1 MTLMLQIL
9 VVSAS
14 PSEKSKTAVLAQYVA
29 DHLSSK
35 GMEARHL
42 RLRDLP
48 PDALVRAD
56 VKNAEVSEAVDLL
69 KDADGVVLVTP
80 TYKAS
85 FSGLLKIFLDLLPQ
99 YALAGKA
106 TLPLA
111 TGGTLAHALMLDY
124 ALRPV
129 LHALGAR
136 HSVQGHFV
144 IESVLDPASPDLIT
158 DARYS
163 EMLAGVIGQFEDAV
177 KFVSK
182 SPAQ

>member
-1 MTLMLQIL
+1 MTLMPSVL

-14 PSEKSKTAVLAQYVA
+14 PSEKSKTAALAQHVA
-29 DHLSSK
+29 DRLAS
-35 GMEARHL
+35 MEMKARHL
-42 RLRDLP
+42 RLRDLAP
-48 PDALVRAD
+48 EALIRAD
-56 VKNAEVSEAVDLL
+56 AGDAKVAEAVALLKNAR
-69 KDADGVVLVTP
+69 GVVLVTP

-85 FSGLLKIFLDLLPQ
+85 YSGLLKVFLDLLPQ

-106 TLPLA
+106 ILPLA

-144 IESVLDPASPDLIT
+144 IESVLDPTTPDLIT
-158 DARYS
+158 DTRYS
-163 EMLAGVIGQFEDAV
+163 EMLSQVIGQFDDAM
-177 KFVSK
+177 KLHAK
-182 SPAQ
+182 SAA

>member
-1 MTLMLQIL
+1 MPSVL

-14 PSEKSKTAVLAQYVA
+14 PSEKSKTAALAQHVT
-29 DHLSSK
+29 DRLISME
-35 GMEARHL
+35 MEARHV
-42 RLRDLP
+42 RLRDLLP
-48 PDALVRAD
+48 EALVRAD
-56 VKNAEVSEAVDLL
+56 TSNAEVAEAVALV
-69 KDADGVVLVTP
+69 KDAHGVVLVTP

-85 FSGLLKIFLDLLPQ
+85 YSGLLKVFLDLLPQ

-106 TLPLA
+106 ILPLA

-158 DARYS
+158 DPRYS
-163 EMLAGVIGQFEDAV
+163 EMLTQVITQFVDAV
-177 KFVSK
+177 KLPVK
-182 SPAQ
+182 SAA

>member
-1 MTLMLQIL
+1 MMPSIL

-14 PSEKSKTAVLAQYVA
+14 PSEKSKTAVLAQHVA
-29 DHLSSK
+29 DRLTSME
-35 GMEARHL
+35 MEARHL

-48 PDALVRAD
+48 PEALVRAD
-56 VKNAEVSEAVDLL
+56 TKNTQIAEAAALL
-69 KDADGVVLVTP
+69 KDAHGVVLVTP

-85 FSGLLKIFLDLLPQ
+85 YSGLLKVFLDLLPQ

-106 TLPLA
+106 ILPLA

-144 IESVLDPASPDLIT
+144 IESVLDPTSDGLIT
-158 DARYS
+158 DVRYS
-163 EMLAGVIGQFEDAV
+163 EMLDQVVGQFDEAV
-177 KFVSK
+177 KFAAK
-182 SPAQ
+182 SVA